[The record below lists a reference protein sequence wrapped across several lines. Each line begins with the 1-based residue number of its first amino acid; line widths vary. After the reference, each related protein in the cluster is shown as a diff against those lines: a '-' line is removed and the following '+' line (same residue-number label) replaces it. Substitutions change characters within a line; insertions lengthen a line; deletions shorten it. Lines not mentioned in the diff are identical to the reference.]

1 MTYLVINLDTQ
12 ERGVFETPRDVAT
25 YMWGRDFAQYAIYVC
40 RRFPWTDGDLAAFEQ
55 ALEVFDGTLGRFLH

>member
-1 MTYLVINLDTQ
+1 LTYLVINLLTE

-40 RRFPWTDGDLAAFEQ
+40 RRFPWLDGDLHAFEQ
-55 ALEVFDGTLGRFLH
+55 ALEAL